1 MLRWL
6 DERLYLRR
14 FYDKFLRKAF
24 PVHHSFFL
32 GEITLFA
39 FMTLVLT
46 GIFLS
51 INFEPSIRIIQAGT
65 EKLPAAYAS
74 VRFIDSLPFG
84 KVIRSIHHW
93 AANVMIA
100 AAFLHMLRILV
111 TGAYKKPREINW
123 IIGIALLGFSIFA
136 AFTGYS
142 LPFDA
147 FSATATKIGYNI
159 ASSLPI
165 IGHWFAGVFFG
176 GEFPTEH
183 SLPRLN
189 TIHILWL
196 PLLLGVLIVGHVLIM
211 YLQKHTQPK
220 YAEKVAPGKILGV
233 PFWPQQALIMAVLF
247 SLFVGLVAILASV
260 FIANPIEVFRPPG
273 PSTPEVKPEWY
284 FLWIY
289 GFLQMIPADWNFSF
303 LGIEIGPQFLGL
315 VVPILVVLLGLVFP
329 FLDASRKKQRYL
341 ELPSQ
346 YPWRTGAAVG
356 VVGFF
361 MASTLV
367 AYRNDLGIG
376 VLLSW
381 LLVVGTPAVFTVLTY
396 GLVRLAYG
404 PKQRV
409 PERPLPPSGRARK
422 SD

>member
-1 MLRWL
+1 MLRWF
-6 DERLYLRR
+6 DERLALKR
-14 FYDKFLRKAF
+14 FYNKFLRKAF

-39 FMTLVLT
+39 FVTLVLT

-51 INFEPSIRIIQAGT
+51 INFEPSIRMVTQGGQ
-65 EKLPAAYAS
+65 KLPAAYAS

-84 KVIRSIHHW
+84 MVIRSIHHW

-100 AAFLHMLRILV
+100 AAFLHMVRILL

-123 IIGIALLGFSIFA
+123 IIGICLLGFSIFA

-176 GEFPTEH
+176 GQFPTEH
-183 SLPRLN
+183 SIPRLN
-189 TIHILWL
+189 AIHILWL

-211 YLQKHTQPK
+211 YLQKHTQPR

-233 PFWPQQALIMAVLF
+233 PFFPQQALIMAVLF
-247 SLFVGLVAILASV
+247 SFFLGVVAILAAV
-260 FIANPIEVFRPPG
+260 FIANPIEVFGPPG

-289 GFLQMIPADWNFSF
+289 GFLQMIPSDWNLSVI
-303 LGIEIGPQFLGL
+303 GVEIGPQFLGL
-315 VVPILVVLLGLVFP
+315 VVPILVVILGFIFP
-329 FLDASRKKQRYL
+329 FLDVSRRKFRYL
-341 ELPSQ
+341 ELPSRF
-346 YPWRTGAAVG
+346 PWRTGAAMG
-356 VVGFF
+356 VIGFF
-361 MASTLV
+361 MASTLA
-367 AYRNDLGIG
+367 AYRNDLG
-376 VLLSW
+376 LSMALSW
-381 LLVVGTPAVFTVLTY
+381 VIVVGTPLLFTVVTA
-396 GLVRLAYG
+396 GIIRLAYG
-404 PKQRV
+404 PKKRALPAAPAPGVRVQR
-409 PERPLPPSGRARK
+409 GG
-422 SD
+422 